1 MLHPSGGRSSG
12 CLYCRLAGSRV
23 SASGGWTC
31 GHSTQPLCGDMASVG
46 DEVMSAYCQLTTQYT
61 ARRGSAESS
70 VDDFDTCR
78 GDVFIR
84 AVPILRYIE
93 SQPSTGRFVSMQY
106 TLAAYLTH
114 FQNTFFRLPYWRYL
128 FTVWCVSLGL

>member
-1 MLHPSGGRSSG
+1 MVVCTAVWLAFGSVSGG
-12 CLYCRLAGSRV
+12 C
-23 SASGGWTC
+23 TC

-46 DEVMSAYCQLTTQYT
+46 DQVMSAYCQLTTQYT

-93 SQPSTGRFVSMQY
+93 SQPSTGRFVSMLLY
-106 TLAAYLTH
+106 AYLT
-114 FQNTFFRLPYWRYL
+114 FISNFFLCL
-128 FTVWCVSLGL
+128 LLALSFTDLGCKK